1 MSNFKNN
8 VNFKKRE
15 VYAYQFLNS
24 GDFLKSK
31 NKNITSLSELK
42 KNLTKLPNNKFFLE
56 FKINSILRLKWYFD
70 YLNNYLKN
78 PNDIKRI
85 IKEINLEILMYQ
97 NFYLSNWIEKN
108 NLNFKNQNKWN
119 LTRSSFDFMW
129 TQNTK
134 EKSNFELSKKII
146 YPRIKQILS
155 MMPKNFLHKKNILD
169 SGCGPG
175 RYIDIIKYQKPKII
189 YGVDT
194 GDKIIK
200 QNKKKFNDKNIFF
213 KKADFSKLPFKNNF
227 FDFIIS
233 AGVLHHSETSLDKL
247 IKEHQLKL
255 KKDGFMF
262 VFIKSTGGLE
272 LELWKFYR
280 SIFKDIP
287 IELTIS
293 YLKNKINPLRIQ
305 GFLDHCYGTY
315 KEISR
320 KKFELI
326 LKKYFRNFK
335 KVSGVPGL
343 DLTPEN
349 YKNDKYFKKRFGDGD
364 LRYLLKK

>member
-8 VNFKKRE
+8 INFKKRE

-134 EKSNFELSKKII
+134 EKSNFELSKKRC
-146 YPRIKQILS
+146 RIRKL
-155 MMPKNFLHKKNILD
+155 FL
-169 SGCGPG
+169 
-175 RYIDIIKYQKPKII
+175 
-189 YGVDT
+189 
-194 GDKIIK
+194 
-200 QNKKKFNDKNIFF
+200 
-213 KKADFSKLPFKNNF
+213 
-227 FDFIIS
+227 
-233 AGVLHHSETSLDKL
+233 
-247 IKEHQLKL
+247 
-255 KKDGFMF
+255 
-262 VFIKSTGGLE
+262 
-272 LELWKFYR
+272 
-280 SIFKDIP
+280 
-287 IELTIS
+287 
-293 YLKNKINPLRIQ
+293 
-305 GFLDHCYGTY
+305 
-315 KEISR
+315 
-320 KKFELI
+320 
-326 LKKYFRNFK
+326 
-335 KVSGVPGL
+335 VS
-343 DLTPEN
+343 
-349 YKNDKYFKKRFGDGD
+349 
-364 LRYLLKK
+364 